1 MPGFL
6 LEMIQVSCIGELGSS
21 RLLGAEAVM
30 KG

>member
-6 LEMIQVSCIGELGSS
+6 LEMIQVSRIGELGSS
-21 RLLGAEAVM
+21 RLLGAEVVM